1 MDAVTS
7 ESVGRCCSCYL
18 PTAFFMVLRRN
29 TTRWYPLAS
38 LLLLSLSVLP
48 FGVRGCKKCVRV
60 CVDVLLQLTS
70 LVSVRIGGVARFGQ
84 CWRSMFPSGEPGFP
98 TCFTICGLESD
109 PTRHM
114 IQTAMAP
121 RVVLRMWTC
130 TSAVGFSSTNACVT
144 CHYLHPPHPFVCVCV
159 CVSHLSS
166 SDLLLVPQ
174 RCSPPVQTSIKTHA
188 STQAPLPP
196 HTNSSAHFRYVGRS
210 PQPRA
215 AENSRRAPSLHLF
228 AHSQQR
234 HEGALK

>member
-98 TCFTICGLESD
+98 TCSTICGLESD

-159 CVSHLSS
+159 CVSRISLRLISFS
-166 SDLLLVPQ
+166 CLNGALLLCRLPLK
-174 RCSPPVQTSIKTHA
+174 PTHLHK
-188 STQAPLPP
+188 P
-196 HTNSSAHFRYVGRS
+196 
-210 PQPRA
+210 
-215 AENSRRAPSLHLF
+215 PSLHTQT
-228 AHSQQR
+228 HR
-234 HEGALK
+234 HTFDMSVAPRSRVPQKTRAALHLCISLPTRSRDTRAL